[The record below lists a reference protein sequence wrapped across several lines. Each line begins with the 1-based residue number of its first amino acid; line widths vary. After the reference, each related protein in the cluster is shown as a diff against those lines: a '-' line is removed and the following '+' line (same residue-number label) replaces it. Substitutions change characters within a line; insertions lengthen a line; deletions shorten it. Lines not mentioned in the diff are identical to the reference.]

1 MRNSTLCYIEKDDSY
16 LMLHRIKKKIDIN
29 KNKWIGVGG
38 GFLEGESPEECC
50 IREIKEE
57 TGLNVSSLR
66 FRGIVTFDSNN
77 CETEY
82 MYLFTADSFTG
93 ELSDCDEGILKWIP
107 KNEILSLPLWEGD
120 KIFLKLLFE
129 DSPFFF
135 LKLSYSGDKLIDH
148 KLNLNVV

>member
-57 TGLNVSSLR
+57 TGLSVSSLR

-77 CETEY
+77 YETEY

-93 ELSDCDEGILKWIP
+93 ELSDCNEGVL
-107 KNEILSLPLWEGD
+107 
-120 KIFLKLLFE
+120 
-129 DSPFFF
+129 
-135 LKLSYSGDKLIDH
+135 
-148 KLNLNVV
+148 